1 MLPTRHSAPAFDSAP
16 GSCNSPRFSGTI
28 DMTSHS
34 PWLPRV
40 VAWHARLSLARKL
53 TFLGVLTSVMSLV
66 IAMTAVLAWDLS
78 SARTRLVRDTGMLAD
93 VIGSNSTAAVAFGDG
108 KAATDTLRALTV
120 NDSIVSAAVW
130 TKDGNELARFERA
143 SRATVKPVLPT
154 RAFDIEPHHQWSE
167 FTDGALLLARPI
179 VLDGEVI
186 GTVVIESDLS
196 VLWTQATTSGLV
208 VALVLFATFGLS
220 VILASR
226 MQRTIS
232 APLLRLTNV
241 TRAVTRDKVYDVRV
255 ESQGEG
261 QNEISEL
268 IDGFNKMLAEVHRRD
283 VELVQHKD
291 GLERTVEARTAEL
304 SAVNADLTIARDK
317 AMEASRAKS
326 EFLANMSHEIRTP
339 MNGIIGM
346 TELALGTPLTPEQQ
360 DYLQTV
366 RTSAGSLLQILNDI
380 LDFSKIESRRLRL
393 ESVAFTLSEVVNE
406 ALRPLAVRAD
416 QKALEL
422 LVEVDPTVPSTLVG
436 DPLRLRQ
443 ILVNLVGN
451 AIKFTEKGHVLVAIR
466 REPDHGEPGMLRFS
480 VTDTGIGIAAEHQ
493 EAIFEAFSQADG
505 STTRKFGGTGLGLA
519 ISSTLVSIMHGRI
532 WVESAPDEGSTFSFT
547 ASFGIGPE
555 IASRERRLPAGLRVL
570 VVDDNAVNRRI
581 LVGQLTRWDVTPIVV
596 AGGQEA
602 LEALAILAQKGER
615 VDLILLDAQM
625 PGMDGFELAKQIG
638 SRADLTGATIM
649 MLTSSGRYDDAGLCR
664 ELGIA
669 ACLTKPIASFDLHAA
684 ICAVLDAEAS
694 RVKKAEERRATVS
707 PTPQKVRA
715 RNVLLAED
723 NIVNQRVAV
732 GLLKRRGH
740 HVTVVENGQEAVEAV
755 ERDRFDIVLMDLQMP
770 VMGGLEATKAIRD
783 RERETSRDRVRIV
796 AMTAHAMSGDRE
808 RCLAAGMDGYLSKP
822 TESRTLF
829 AEVEGDAGAS
839 TTPPIDENDL
849 VSRLHGDKELAAEI
863 VRLFAEECPVLL
875 QGIRTALDQR
885 DSAAVRRAA
894 HTLKGAASTAAAV
907 GVTEAAAL
915 LEVLAAEGD
924 LDALE
929 GAWLRVTTEASAF
942 QIARIN
948 FDRDLTEIP
957 CEP

>member
-1 MLPTRHSAPAFDSAP
+1 
-16 GSCNSPRFSGTI
+16 
-28 DMTSHS
+28 MTSHN

-93 VIGSNSTAAVAFGDG
+93 VIGSNSTAAVAFGDT

-130 TKDGNELARFERA
+130 TKDRNELARFERA
-143 SRATVKPVLPT
+143 SRVTVKRVLPA
-154 RAFDIEPHHQWSE
+154 RAFDIEPHNQWSE
-167 FTDGALLLARPI
+167 LTDGALLLARPI

-232 APLLRLTNV
+232 SPLLRLTNV

-283 VELVQHKD
+283 VELVQHKE

-304 SAVNADLTIARDK
+304 SAVNADLTVARDK

-366 RTSAGSLLQILNDI
+366 RTSAGSLLEILNDI

-393 ESVAFTLSEVVNE
+393 ESVAFTLSDVVNE

-416 QKALEL
+416 QKSLEL
-422 LVEVDPTVPSTLVG
+422 LVEVDPTVPTTLVG

-451 AIKFTEKGHVLVAIR
+451 AIKFTETGHVLVAIR
-466 REPDHGEPGMLRFS
+466 READHDEPGMLRFS
-480 VTDTGIGIAAEHQ
+480 VSDTGIGIAAEHQ

-505 STTRKFGGTGLGLA
+505 STTRRFGGTGLGLA
-519 ISSTLVSIMHGRI
+519 ISSTLVSMMHGRI
-532 WVESAPDEGSTFSFT
+532 WVESAPEEGSTFSFT
-547 ASFGIGPE
+547 ASFGVGPE

-596 AGGQEA
+596 AGGEEA
-602 LEALAILAQKGER
+602 LEALAILSQKGER

-694 RVKKAEERRATVS
+694 RVKKAEERQSA
-707 PTPQKVRA
+707 PPPPEKVRA
-715 RNVLLAED
+715 RRVLLAED

-740 HVTVVENGQEAVEAV
+740 HVTVVENGQEAVDAV
-755 ERDRFDIVLMDLQMP
+755 EREQFDIVLMDIQMP
-770 VMGGLEATKAIRD
+770 VMGGLEATKAIR
-783 RERETSRDRVRIV
+783 ERESEASRDRVRIV

-839 TTPPIDENDL
+839 TIPPIDENDL

-875 QGIRTALDQR
+875 QEVRAALDQR

-942 QIARIN
+942 QTARLN
-948 FDRDLTEIP
+948 FDRDMREIP

>member
-1 MLPTRHSAPAFDSAP
+1 
-16 GSCNSPRFSGTI
+16 
-28 DMTSHS
+28 MTSPS
-34 PWLPRV
+34 PWLPRI
-40 VAWHARLSLARKL
+40 VAWHATLSLARKL
-53 TFLGVLTSVMSLV
+53 TFLGVLTSVMSLA

-143 SRATVKPVLPT
+143 SRVTVKRVLPT

-291 GLERTVEARTAEL
+291 GLERTVEARTSEL

-451 AIKFTEKGHVLVAIR
+451 AIKFTEKGHLLVAIR
-466 REPDHGEPGMLRFS
+466 REPDHDEPGMLRFS

-519 ISSTLVSIMHGRI
+519 ISSTLVSMMHGRI

-570 VVDDNAVNRRI
+570 VVDNNAVNRRI

-715 RNVLLAED
+715 RTVLLAED
-723 NIVNQRVAV
+723 NLVNQRVAV

-740 HVTVVENGQEAVEAV
+740 HVTVVENGQEAVDAV
-755 ERDRFDIVLMDLQMP
+755 EREQFDIVLMDLQMP

-783 RERETSRDRVRIV
+783 RERETLRDRVRIV

-875 QGIRTALDQR
+875 QRIRTALEQR

-929 GAWLRVTTEASAF
+929 GAWLRVNTEASAF
-942 QIARIN
+942 QTARIN

>member
-1 MLPTRHSAPAFDSAP
+1 
-16 GSCNSPRFSGTI
+16 
-28 DMTSHS
+28 
-34 PWLPRV
+34 

-53 TFLGVLTSVMSLV
+53 TLLGVLTSVVSLL

-93 VIGSNSTAAVAFGDG
+93 VIGSNSTAAVAFGDT

-130 TKDGNELARFERA
+130 TKDRTELARFQRA
-143 SRATVKPVLPT
+143 SRSRVARVLPA
-154 RAFDIEPHHQWSE
+154 RAYDIEPHHQWSE

-232 APLLRLTNV
+232 SPLLRLTSV

-261 QNEISEL
+261 ENEISEL
-268 IDGFNKMLAEVHRRD
+268 IDGFNKMLAEIHRRD
-283 VELVQHKD
+283 VELVQHKE

-304 SAVNADLTIARDK
+304 SAVNADLTVARDK

-366 RTSAGSLLQILNDI
+366 RTSAGSLLEILNDI

-393 ESVAFTLSEVVNE
+393 ESVAFALSDVVNE

-422 LVEVDPTVPSTLVG
+422 LVDVDPAVPSTLVG

-466 REPDHGEPGMLRFS
+466 HDPDHDEPGMLRFS

-519 ISSTLVSIMHGRI
+519 ISSTLVAMMHGRI
-532 WVESAPDEGSTFSFT
+532 WVDSAPGEGSTFSFT
-547 ASFGIGPE
+547 ARFGVSPE
-555 IASRERRLPAGLRVL
+555 QITPRERRLPQGLRVL

-581 LVGQLTRWDVTPIVV
+581 LVGQLTRWEVTPIVV
-596 AGGQEA
+596 SNGPEA
-602 LEALAILAQKGER
+602 LETLTGLSKQGAR

-638 SRADLTGATIM
+638 SRAGLTSATIM
-649 MLTSSGRYDDAGLCR
+649 MLTSSGRYDDAGLCK
-664 ELGIA
+664 ELGIS

-684 ICAVLDAEAS
+684 ICAVLDAEAA
-694 RVKKAEERRATVS
+694 RVKKAEERAPAAA
-707 PTPQKVRA
+707 PTENVRA
-715 RNVLLAED
+715 RRVLLAED

-740 HVTVVENGQEAVEAV
+740 HVTVVENGQEAVDAV
-755 ERDRFDIVLMDLQMP
+755 EREQFDIVLMDLQMP
-770 VMGGLEATKAIRD
+770 VMGGLDATKVI
-783 RERETSRDRVRIV
+783 RERERHAGRNRVRIV

-808 RCLAAGMDGYLSKP
+808 RCLAVGMDGYLSKP

-829 AEVEGDAGAS
+829 AEVEGDADTS

-849 VSRLHGDKELAAEI
+849 LSRLHGDKELAAEI

-875 QGIRTALDQR
+875 QGIRSALDQR
-885 DSAAVRRAA
+885 DATAVRRAA

-907 GVTEAAAL
+907 GITEAASL
-915 LEVLAAEGD
+915 LEVLAGESD
-924 LDALE
+924 FEALE
-929 GAWLRVTTEASAF
+929 GAWLRVTTEVTALQSV
-942 QIARIN
+942 RIN
-948 FDRDLTEIP
+948 TVGEMTEIP

>member
-1 MLPTRHSAPAFDSAP
+1 
-16 GSCNSPRFSGTI
+16 
-28 DMTSHS
+28 MTSHS
-34 PWLPRV
+34 PWLHRV
-40 VAWHARLSLARKL
+40 IAWHAGLSLARKL
-53 TFLGVLTSVMSLV
+53 TFLGVLTSVMSLL

-143 SRATVKPVLPT
+143 SRKAVKRVLPA
-154 RAFDIEPHHQWSE
+154 RAFEIEPHHQWSE

-196 VLWTQATTSGLV
+196 VLWSQATTSGLV

-232 APLLRLTNV
+232 SPLLRLTSV

-255 ESQGEG
+255 ESEGEG
-261 QNEISEL
+261 ENEIAEL
-268 IDGFNKMLAEVHRRD
+268 IDGFNKMLAEIHRRD

-304 SAVNADLTIARDK
+304 SAVNADLTVARDK

-366 RTSAGSLLQILNDI
+366 RTSAGSLLEILNDI

-393 ESVAFTLSEVVNE
+393 ESVAFSLSDVVNE

-422 LVEVDPTVPSTLVG
+422 LVDVDPAVPSTLVG

-451 AIKFTEKGHVLVAIR
+451 AIKFTETGHVLVAIR
-466 REPDHGEPGMLRFS
+466 REPDHDQPGMLRFS

-519 ISSTLVSIMHGRI
+519 ISSTLVSMMHGRI
-532 WVESAPDEGSTFSFT
+532 WVESAPGEGSTFSFT
-547 ASFGIGPE
+547 ASFGVSPDTLT
-555 IASRERRLPAGLRVL
+555 SRERRLPSGLRVL

-596 AGGQEA
+596 ASGQEA
-602 LEALAILAQKGER
+602 LEALASLSKKGER
-615 VDLILLDAQM
+615 IDLILLDAQM
-625 PGMDGFELAKQIG
+625 PAMDGFELARQIG
-638 SRADLTGATIM
+638 SRAGLTSATIM

-694 RVKKAEERRATVS
+694 RVKKAEERQ
-707 PTPQKVRA
+707 TPSTSENVRA
-715 RNVLLAED
+715 RRVLLAED

-740 HVTVVENGQEAVEAV
+740 HVTVVENGQEAVDAV
-755 ERDRFDIVLMDLQMP
+755 EREQFDIVLMDLQMP
-770 VMGGLEATKAIRD
+770 VMGGLEATKAIRE
-783 RERETSRDRVRIV
+783 REREMSRDRLRIV
-796 AMTAHAMSGDRE
+796 AMTAHAMQGDRE

-829 AEVEGDAGAS
+829 AEVEGDANHS
-839 TTPPIDENDL
+839 PNPPIDENDL

-863 VRLFAEECPVLL
+863 VRLFSEECPGLL
-875 QGIRTALDQR
+875 ESIRTALDQR
-885 DSAAVRRAA
+885 DPSAVRRAA

-907 GVTEAAAL
+907 GITEAASL
-915 LEVLAAEGD
+915 LEVLAAESD
-924 LDALE
+924 FDALE
-929 GAWLRVTTEASAF
+929 GAWLRVTTEVSAL
-942 QIARIN
+942 QSARIN
-948 FDRDLTEIP
+948 FDRELTEIP
-957 CEP
+957 